1 VVSRGEFGFVYSFNS
16 RGMRLLSLVWLV
28 TKSTIVIAMICDCCC
43 ELWLWMLLWLV
54 VSNIFYFPFS
64 IWNNPSHWLS
74 YFWRWLKPPTSTYDY
89 NYCRTIPFIFI
100 KDRHPCPSQET
111 ARTPQHQA
119 WFVWGTSGGLPLS
132 FHDWKYSDPEDHM
145 AFKQLVNWA
154 LYGLSL
160 LGHPSK
166 RWEKPITKSREE
178 QHCINMD
185 LPLKDGRTMS
195 SQARNCPWQAIY
207 GLPLESWQ

>member
-1 VVSRGEFGFVYSFNS
+1 MVSRREFGFVYSFNG
-16 RGMRLLSLVWLV
+16 RGMKLLSLVWLV

-54 VSNIFYFPFS
+54 VSFFFNYPFS
-64 IWNNPSHWLS
+64 TWNIPSHWLS
-74 YFWRWLKPPTSTYDY
+74 YFSRRYLTYDY

-100 KDRHPCPSQET
+100 KDRHPCPSQGT

-145 AFKQLVNWA
+145 ALKQLVNWA

-160 LGHPSK
+160 LGHTSK

-185 LPLKDGRTMS
+185 LPLNDGRTMS

-207 GLPLESWQ
+207 GLPLESRQ